1 MTRPSTRPPAMRGLR
16 PHELRRALSKEPPG
30 QLYFCVGEEP
40 YLAAEALGLLRG
52 AAIGMEDLFNY
63 HRFEAGDTPIDEII
77 AAAATLP
84 VFAPR
89 RLVVLTR
96 AEALKTEEQETLA
109 AALDTPAPTTCL
121 VIIAAKADQRR
132 RLFSSL
138 PQRAVVINCQP
149 LLERELPAWLNG
161 QATALGLQLAPE
173 VVHALIEQT
182 GTSLHALVN
191 EMEKLRVHAVGG
203 ESPTPLKIGPEA
215 LAQLTA
221 HGRHHS
227 VFELTD
233 AAGERRLAD
242 ALVIARHLLDEG
254 EQPVGLVA
262 VLTRHLRRLWLAK
275 GSLDQGDTP
284 AALATRLGVMPR
296 YAESLTRQAAGFE
309 APHLQRLLARCVVAD
324 AQLKGG
330 RLLKG
335 QVIES
340 LLIEVCRGLPG
351 PLMVTPV

>member
-1 MTRPSTRPPAMRGLR
+1 MRGLR
-16 PHELRRALSKEPPG
+16 PHELRRALSQQPPG

-40 YLAAEALGLLRG
+40 YVAAEALDLLRG
-52 AAIGMEDLFNY
+52 ATIGMEDLFNY
-63 HRFEAGDTPIDEII
+63 HRFEAGETPIDEII

-84 VFAPR
+84 IFAPR

-96 AEALKTEEQETLA
+96 AEALKTDEQEALA
-109 AALDTPAPTTCL
+109 AALDAPAPTTCL

-161 QATALGLQLAPE
+161 QAAALELQLAPE

-191 EMEKLRVHAVGG
+191 EMEKLRVYGSARAEALAQPGG
-203 ESPTPLKIGPEA
+203 EVTLLKIGLEA

-221 HGRHHS
+221 HGRQHS

-242 ALVIARHLLDEG
+242 ALVIVRHLLDEG

-275 GSLDQGDTP
+275 GGVDQGDTP
-284 AALATRLGVMPR
+284 AALAKRLGVMPR
-296 YAESLTRQAAGFE
+296 YAESLTRQAAGFG
-309 APHLQRLLARCVVAD
+309 APHLQRLLTRCVVAD

-330 RLLKG
+330 RLPKG

-351 PLMVTPV
+351 PLMVTPA